1 MDDCILLTGSL
12 LWIVGM
18 VAIIC
23 GCLLSSECGIVDVDD
38 IKFQL
43 TAEYDWHLCL
53 LIVNVD
59 HSVLYIFAYL
69 LV

>member
-1 MDDCILLTGSL
+1 
-12 LWIVGM
+12 M

-69 LV
+69 LA